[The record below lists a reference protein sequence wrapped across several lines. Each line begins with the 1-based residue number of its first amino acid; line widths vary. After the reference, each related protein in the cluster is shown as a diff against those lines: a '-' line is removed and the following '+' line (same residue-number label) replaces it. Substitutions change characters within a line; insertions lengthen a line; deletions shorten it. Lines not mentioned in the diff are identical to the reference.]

1 MSGKAPHGVVLGLTA
16 TLLVTVLGLA
26 GCASSGAA
34 PDAAAPAAAPAL
46 PVSTPDGYQD
56 MLNQTDAELS
66 GALTAVGQAPS
77 LDVLDQAVL
86 S

>member
-1 MSGKAPHGVVLGLTA
+1 MSGKAPHGVVLALTA

-66 GALTAVGQAPS
+66 GALTAVGQAP
-77 LDVLDQAVL
+77 
-86 S
+86 